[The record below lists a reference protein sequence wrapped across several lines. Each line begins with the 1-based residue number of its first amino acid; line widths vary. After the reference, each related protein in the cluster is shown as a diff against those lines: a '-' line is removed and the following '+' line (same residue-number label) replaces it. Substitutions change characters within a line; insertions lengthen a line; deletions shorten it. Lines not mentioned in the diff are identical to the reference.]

1 MFVLIIA
8 RTSDIPQIAAICGN
22 KIFNRY
28 IRPDAEYSFEAT
40 KVTGITCVGG
50 IMKHN
55 GTVAESSD
63 PGAGLQ
69 DFRDFIHSFESKPII
84 LGHNIQSYDIPVLM
98 HQLIKFR
105 LLDDFKISISGFID
119 TLKVS
124 KRAFCKSDT
133 ENFKQG
139 TLVKS
144 FLGKQYEAHN
154 ALADVRALQELFE
167 AKVLPLYGTVDVFTF
182 DYYVI
187 KSSLEPLIKTIAILT
202 VTLNKTY

>member
-8 RTSDIPQIAAICGN
+8 RTSDITQIAAVCGN
-22 KIFNRY
+22 KTFNRY
-28 IRPDAEYSFEAT
+28 IRPEAEISLEAT

-55 GTVAESSD
+55 GTVVESSD

-69 DFRDFIHSFESKPII
+69 DFIDFINSFESKPIV
-84 LGHNIQSYDIPVLM
+84 LGQKIQSYDIPVLM
-98 HQLIKFR
+98 HHLTKFR
-105 LLDDFKISISGFID
+105 LLDEFKISISGFID

-124 KRAFCKSDT
+124 ERAFCKSDT
-133 ENFKQG
+133 ENFKKE
-139 TLVKS
+139 TLVKT

-167 AKVLPLYGTVDVFTF
+167 AKLLPLCGTVDVFTF
-182 DYYVI
+182 DYYVTCHLI
-187 KSSLEPLIKTIAILT
+187 MISLKS
-202 VTLNKTY
+202 